1 MIQKD
6 ITKYLDNTFNINNVK
21 IKYDGLDTLS
31 YKNKKGE
38 KVGTIKLIY
47 NDDVIDKFD
56 IILDTEIKFNLF
68 VYIFANSLR
77 RTIFFGFV
85 LLILFIVIIK
95 RKKTTN

>member
-1 MIQKD
+1 MD
-6 ITKYLDNTFNINNVK
+6 I
-21 IKYDGLDTLS
+21 LS

-47 NDDVIDKFD
+47 NNDVIDKLD

-85 LLILFIVIIK
+85 LLIMFIVIIK